1 MERVAMKRF
10 WGSFDFY
17 KRAIY
22 IALPV
27 MAQALIQNLVSLVD
41 NFMVSGLGDVKM
53 SGVNIAGQI
62 LFLFMIFLNTFCMAG
77 GIFLT
82 QFFGAKQKDGMCQA
96 FKFKLFSS
104 GIALIIYFAVCWI
117 FPRWC
122 LSLLVRGNLQ
132 AEAILNQGEHYLSM
146 MGFCGIPMI
155 ICYAIGSSLKEI
167 GRVKI
172 PLIIGTISTFVNV
185 AFNWIFIYGNLG
197 APRLEVRGAA
207 LATIIAKSVE
217 TICYVIY
224 CARKKPKFIC
234 ALSEFFKLDFA
245 LFGEIF
251 KKCSMMLFSEMLWA
265 VAESITVAL
274 YNGRGGADVVAGM
287 AASFAISNLFFVS
300 FGGVTTATG
309 VILGSTLGAGKLEE
323 AKQNSRWLLSGGAVF
338 GFAMTLVGFATLPL
352 VNVVFSNLSETARA
366 ITRMMVFVQALYMP
380 AWVFINVQ
388 FAISRAGGDTMMG
401 MLVDGIGNLGIVI
414 PGMFFMATCTQAGPV
429 AMYAII
435 KAVEIPK
442 ITIAHIWLRKE
453 RWLKNLA
460 SGEDARG

>member
-1 MERVAMKRF
+1 MKKF
-10 WGSFDFY
+10 FGNLDFY
-17 KRAIY
+17 RRAIF

-62 LFLFMIFLNTFCMAG
+62 LFMFMIFLNTLCMGA

-82 QFFGAKQKDGMCQA
+82 QFFGAKQKYGMSQA
-96 FKFKLFSS
+96 FKFKLFS
-104 GIALIIYFAVCWI
+104 GLLAVIVYFAVCWI

-122 LSLLVRGNLQ
+122 LSFLVRGNVQ
-132 AEAILNQGEHYLSM
+132 AEAILDQGEKYLFL

-167 GRVKI
+167 GSVKI
-172 PLIIGTISTFVNV
+172 PLIVGTVSTFVNV

-207 LATIIAKSVE
+207 VATIIAKSVE
-217 TICYVIY
+217 TICYIIY
-224 CARKKPKFIC
+224 CARVKPEFIC
-234 ALSEFFKLDFA
+234 RLLEFLKLDFA
-245 LFGEIF
+245 LFGSIF
-251 KKCSMMLFSEMLWA
+251 KKCAMMLFSEMVWA
-265 VAESITVAL
+265 IAETITVAL

-287 AASFAISNLFFVS
+287 AVSFAISNLFFVS
-300 FGGVTTATG
+300 FGGVTTSTG
-309 VILGSTLGAGKLEE
+309 VILGSALGAGNLDE
-323 AKQNSRWLLSGGAVF
+323 AKRNSRWLLSGGAVF
-338 GFAMTLVGFATLPL
+338 GFVMLLAGFATIPL
-352 VNVVFSNLSETARA
+352 VNIVFSNLSEAARS
-366 ITRMMVFVQALYMP
+366 ITRVMVFVQALYMP

-414 PGMFFMATCTQAGPV
+414 PGMFFMALCTPIGPV

-435 KAVEIPK
+435 KAVEFPK
-442 ITIAHIWLRKE
+442 IAIAHFWLRKE

-460 SGEDARG
+460 NV

>member
-224 CARKKPKFIC
+224 CVRKKPKFIC
-234 ALSEFFKLDFA
+234 ALSDFFKLDFA

>member
-1 MERVAMKRF
+1 MKRF
-10 WGSFDFY
+10 LGSFDFY

-224 CARKKPKFIC
+224 CVRKKPKFIC

-460 SGEDARG
+460 SGEDAK

>member
-1 MERVAMKRF
+1 MKRF

-224 CARKKPKFIC
+224 CVRKKPKFIC

-429 AMYAII
+429 TMYAII

-460 SGEDARG
+460 SGKDARG

>member
-1 MERVAMKRF
+1 MKKLF
-10 WGSFDFY
+10 GNFDFY
-17 KRAIY
+17 KRALF

-41 NFMVSGLGDVKM
+41 NFMVSSLGDVKM

-62 LFLFMIFLNTFCMAG
+62 LFMFMIFLNTLCMGG
-77 GIFLT
+77 GIFMT
-82 QFFGAKQKDGMCQA
+82 QFFGANQKYGMCQA
-96 FKFKLFSS
+96 FKFKLFS
-104 GIALIIYFAVCWI
+104 GLMAVAVYFAVCWI

-122 LSLLVRGNLQ
+122 LSFLVRGNLQ
-132 AEAILNQGEHYLSM
+132 AEAILNQGEKYLSM

-172 PLIIGTISTFVNV
+172 PLVVGTVSTFVNV
-185 AFNWIFIYGNLG
+185 GFNWIFIYGNLG

-217 TICYVIY
+217 MTCYIVY
-224 CARKKPKFIC
+224 CARVKPKFIC
-234 ALSEFFKLDFA
+234 EISEFFKLDFS
-245 LFGEIF
+245 LFSTIF
-251 KKCSMMLFSEMLWA
+251 KKCSMMLFSEMVWA
-265 VAESITVAL
+265 IAETITFAL

-300 FGGVTTATG
+300 FSGVTTSTG
-309 VILGSTLGAGKLEE
+309 VILGSTLGAGRLED
-323 AKQNSRWLLSGGAVF
+323 AKRDSRWLLSGGAVF
-338 GFAMTLVGFATLPL
+338 GFAMLILGFTTIPL

-366 ITRMMVFVQALYMP
+366 ITRLMVFVQSLYMP

-388 FAISRAGGDTMMG
+388 FAISRAGGDTIMG

-414 PGMFFMATCTQAGPV
+414 PGMFFMALCTSIGPV

-435 KAVEIPK
+435 KAVEFPK
-442 ITIAHIWLRKE
+442 IAIAHFWLRKE

-460 SGEDARG
+460 SGEET

>member
-224 CARKKPKFIC
+224 CVRKKPKFIC
-234 ALSEFFKLDFA
+234 ALPEFFKLDFA

-352 VNVVFSNLSETARA
+352 VNVVFSNLSETARD

-460 SGEDARG
+460 SGKDARG

>member
-185 AFNWIFIYGNLG
+185 AFNWIFIYGNFG

-224 CARKKPKFIC
+224 CVRKKPKFIC

-460 SGEDARG
+460 SN

>member
-1 MERVAMKRF
+1 MKRF

-224 CARKKPKFIC
+224 CVRKKPKFIC

-265 VAESITVAL
+265 IAESITVAL

-323 AKQNSRWLLSGGAVF
+323 AKKNSRWLLSGGAVF

-460 SGEDARG
+460 SGKDAKR

>member
-1 MERVAMKRF
+1 
-10 WGSFDFY
+10 
-17 KRAIY
+17 
-22 IALPV
+22 
-27 MAQALIQNLVSLVD
+27 
-41 NFMVSGLGDVKM
+41 
-53 SGVNIAGQI
+53 
-62 LFLFMIFLNTFCMAG
+62 
-77 GIFLT
+77 
-82 QFFGAKQKDGMCQA
+82 
-96 FKFKLFSS
+96 
-104 GIALIIYFAVCWI
+104 
-117 FPRWC
+117 
-122 LSLLVRGNLQ
+122 
-132 AEAILNQGEHYLSM
+132 
-146 MGFCGIPMI
+146 
-155 ICYAIGSSLKEI
+155 
-167 GRVKI
+167 
-172 PLIIGTISTFVNV
+172 
-185 AFNWIFIYGNLG
+185 
-197 APRLEVRGAA
+197 
-207 LATIIAKSVE
+207 
-217 TICYVIY
+217 
-224 CARKKPKFIC
+224 
-234 ALSEFFKLDFA
+234 
-245 LFGEIF
+245 
-251 KKCSMMLFSEMLWA
+251 MLWA

-352 VNVVFSNLSETARA
+352 VNVVFSNLSETART

-414 PGMFFMATCTQAGPV
+414 PGMLFMATCTQAGPV

-460 SGEDARG
+460 SGKDARG

>member
-1 MERVAMKRF
+1 MKRF

-224 CARKKPKFIC
+224 CVRKKPKFIC

-323 AKQNSRWLLSGGAVF
+323 AKKNSRWLLSGGAVF

-352 VNVVFSNLSETARA
+352 VNVVFSNLSETARN

-460 SGEDARG
+460 SGED

>member
-224 CARKKPKFIC
+224 CVHKKPKFIC

-323 AKQNSRWLLSGGAVF
+323 AKKNSRWLLSGGAVF

-460 SGEDARG
+460 SNKDARG

>member
-185 AFNWIFIYGNLG
+185 AFNWIFIYGNFG

-224 CARKKPKFIC
+224 CVRKKPKFIC

-323 AKQNSRWLLSGGAVF
+323 AKKNSRWLLSGGAVF

>member
-1 MERVAMKRF
+1 MKMKEF
-10 WGSFDFY
+10 WGSLAFY
-17 KRAIY
+17 KRAIL

-62 LFLFMIFLNTFCMAG
+62 LFLFMIFLNTLCMGG

-82 QFFGAKQKDGMCQA
+82 QFFGAKQNFGMCQA
-96 FKFKLFSS
+96 FKFKLFS
-104 GIALIIYFAVCWI
+104 GFAAVIVYFVVCWI
-117 FPRWC
+117 FPRLC
-122 LSLLVRGNLQ
+122 LSFLVRGNLQ
-132 AEAILNQGEHYLSM
+132 AEAILDQGEKYLFM

-172 PLIIGTISTFVNV
+172 PLIVGTISTFVNV

-224 CARKKPKFIC
+224 CARVKPKFIC
-234 ALSEFFKLDFA
+234 AISEFFKLDFS

-251 KKCSMMLFSEMLWA
+251 KKCLMMLFSEMVWA
-265 VAESITVAL
+265 IAETITVAL

-309 VILGSTLGAGKLEE
+309 VILGSTLGAGNLEE
-323 AKQNSRWLLSGGAVF
+323 AKRNSRWLLSGGAVF
-338 GFAMTLVGFATLPL
+338 GFVMLLAGFATIPL
-352 VNVVFSNLSETARA
+352 VDVVFSNLSETARA
-366 ITRMMVFVQALYMP
+366 ITRLMVFVQALYMP

-388 FAISRAGGDTMMG
+388 FAISRAGGDTIMG

-414 PGMFFMATCTQAGPV
+414 PGMFFMAFCTPMGPV

-435 KAVEIPK
+435 KAVEFPK
-442 ITIAHIWLRKE
+442 IAIAHFWLRKE

-460 SGEDARG
+460 SAEGARS